1 MQHLLI
7 KEIPKYD
14 HIVACSSRYP
24 DMNPDAIA
32 AFMYILRAG
41 DEVFRA
47 VSRTFRERNISQ
59 GRIMLMVHLLDKEND
74 SALEMSHAELADQLC
89 VTRATVSGLVDGL
102 VKDGLA
108 RRRPSSTDRRVSKV
122 SLTEDGFSLLE
133 EVLPKHYQ
141 LINRLMDVF
150 DPKELRT
157 MGKLMNK
164 LVDHIAEVDPPEA
177 P

>member
-1 MQHLLI
+1 
-7 KEIPKYD
+7 
-14 HIVACSSRYP
+14 
-24 DMNPDAIA
+24 
-32 AFMYILRAG
+32 
-41 DEVFRA
+41 
-47 VSRTFRERNISQ
+47 
-59 GRIMLMVHLLDKEND
+59 MVHLLDKENG